1 MRKGQQGRAQ
11 LPIGFHACGW
21 TPKDAAA
28 FSVWDR
34 LSKLGVVSDAVLS
47 VDTLS
52 TRVVAVAACLRS
64 ASSFC
69 SCMTCAAWLVV
80 LARIDMLYNL
90 STG

>member
-1 MRKGQQGRAQ
+1 
-11 LPIGFHACGW
+11 
-21 TPKDAAA
+21 
-28 FSVWDR
+28 
-34 LSKLGVVSDAVLS
+34 
-47 VDTLS
+47 
-52 TRVVAVAACLRS
+52 LRS